1 MTSINEKIAFMTCN
15 RKLKWN
21 PIQFFFSKREV
32 VQNTD
37 AKVAKVHS
45 KMPYPVK
52 IRCFCANGII
62 ISKYFCK
69 SNGIFSHSVKYNSF
83 DNAYI

>member
-1 MTSINEKIAFMTCN
+1 MTSMKEKIAFMTCN

-21 PIQFFFSKREV
+21 FIKFLYSKHEV
-32 VQNTD
+32 VWNTD
-37 AKVAKVHS
+37 AKVEKVHS

-52 IRCFCANGII
+52 IRCFCASGII

-69 SNGIFSHSVKYNSF
+69 SNGIFSHSVKYNSL